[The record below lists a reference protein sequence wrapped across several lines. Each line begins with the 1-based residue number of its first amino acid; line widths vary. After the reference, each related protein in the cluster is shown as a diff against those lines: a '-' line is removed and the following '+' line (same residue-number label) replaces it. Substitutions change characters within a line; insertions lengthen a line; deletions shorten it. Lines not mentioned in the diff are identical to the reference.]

1 MKYLLRYLFAVF
13 LTLWVGICHADVKVQ
28 WEPSSDGKT
37 LRFTVLSATPNPFP
51 AEFTLKCGLF
61 STCYVDAHVGLLTEV
76 YRSPNI
82 ASSPGTQKASTLIA
96 AWAARSPV
104 GFIGNW
110 GELVEKNGGQ
120 PPCIIFNLMGG
131 VSGSGSFGSTCNGSV
146 NPPEPPK
153 PPVSCYMIGDIYL
166 RHGSLA
172 DSEVTGNR
180 AESTAYV
187 YCTGAAKVKV
197 RALAAVGS
205 DSYTV
210 NLRADGSLKSMLSV
224 NGVVGNSGV
233 TLNVPGAGG
242 NTVTFSSLL
251 IAAGIP
257 APGDFSGS
265 AVAVVDIL

>member
-1 MKYLLRYLFAVF
+1 
-13 LTLWVGICHADVKVQ
+13 
-28 WEPSSDGKT
+28 
-37 LRFTVLSATPNPFP
+37 
-51 AEFTLKCGLF
+51 
-61 STCYVDAHVGLLTEV
+61 
-76 YRSPNI
+76 
-82 ASSPGTQKASTLIA
+82 
-96 AWAARSPV
+96 
-104 GFIGNW
+104 
-110 GELVEKNGGQ
+110 
-120 PPCIIFNLMGG
+120 
-131 VSGSGSFGSTCNGSV
+131 
-146 NPPEPPK
+146 
-153 PPVSCYMIGDIYL
+153 MIGDIYL

-172 DSEVTGNR
+172 DSEVMGNR

-210 NLRADGSLKSMLSV
+210 NLRSDGSLKSMLSV
-224 NGVVGNSGV
+224 NGIVGNSGV
-233 TLNVPGAGG
+233 TLNVPGGGG